1 MDGVKRGGSP
11 VPIRRRKDDKRNY
24 GVMECKEGKIGER
37 EMKDC
42 YRGGFALGNES
53 GAGGVEGA

>member
-1 MDGVKRGGSP
+1 M
-11 VPIRRRKDDKRNY
+11 PIRRRKDDKRNY